1 MATYVRSESRLL
13 AVGEAA
19 SILNVH
25 PNTLRRWAQAGL
37 LPSWR
42 VGPRRDRRFRLA
54 EILSFMEVELA
65 RRSGSHHG
73 WAPGPGG

>member
-1 MATYVRSESRLL
+1 MATSAEDGSRLL

-19 SILNVH
+19 SILGVH

-42 VGPRRDRRFRLA
+42 VGPRRDRRFQLA
-54 EILSFMEVELA
+54 EVLGFMELELA
-65 RRSGSHHG
+65 GYAGS
-73 WAPGPGG
+73 

>member
-1 MATYVRSESRLL
+1 MATNSEDGSRLL

-37 LPSWR
+37 LASWR
-42 VGPRRDRRFRLA
+42 VGPRRDRRFQLA
-54 EILSFMEVELA
+54 DVMGFMKVEPA
-65 RRSGSHHG
+65 R
-73 WAPGPGG
+73 

>member
-1 MATYVRSESRLL
+1 MATYVESGSRLL

-25 PNTLRRWAQAGL
+25 PNTLRRWAEAGL

-42 VGPRRDRRFRLA
+42 VGPRRDRRFQLA
-54 EILSFMEVELA
+54 EVLDFLEVELA
-65 RRSGSHHG
+65 RHDG
-73 WAPGPGG
+73 A

>member
-1 MATYVRSESRLL
+1 MATYVEDGSELL

-25 PNTLRRWAQAGL
+25 PNTLRRWAKAGL

-42 VGPRRDRRFRLA
+42 IGLRRDRRFQLA
-54 EILSFMEVELA
+54 EVLGFMKIELTPY
-65 RRSGSHHG
+65 SD
-73 WAPGPGG
+73 P